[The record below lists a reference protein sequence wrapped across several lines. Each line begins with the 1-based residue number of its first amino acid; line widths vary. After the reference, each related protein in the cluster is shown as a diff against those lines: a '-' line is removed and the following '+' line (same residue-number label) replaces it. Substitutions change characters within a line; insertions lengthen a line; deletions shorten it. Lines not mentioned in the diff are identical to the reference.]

1 LKPWRATARA
11 GTTEQRTAVRAKIIV
26 RAAEGVAKVT
36 IAGELGVSV
45 PTVGLWRS
53 RIRERGLF
61 GLVDCPRAGRPAIY
75 GREPRERFVAT
86 TLTPPEGATNWS
98 TRRLAKAVG
107 VSPNTILRIWR
118 EGRLKPHRTETFK
131 FSRDPELVAK
141 GTDVVGLY
149 LAPPARA
156 IVLSVD
162 EKTQI
167 HALDR
172 TLPMLPLRPGQ
183 VERHTHDYKRN
194 ATLILSAA
202 LEIATGIVTTWT
214 SAQHRAVE
222 LLAFL
227 NLLART
233 YPRRQIHVVLD
244 NMSTHKKPGIQ
255 RWLARHKRLGRGTPA

>member
-1 LKPWRATARA
+1 M
-11 GTTEQRTAVRAKIIV
+11 
-26 RAAEGVAKVT
+26 T

-45 PTVGLWRS
+45 PTLGLWRS
-53 RIRERGLF
+53 RIRECGLF
-61 GLVDCPRAGRPAIY
+61 GLVDGPRTGRLAIY
-75 GREPRERFVAT
+75 GRETRERIVAT
-86 TLTPPEGATNWS
+86 TLTPPEGSTRWS
-98 TRRLAKAVG
+98 ARRLAKTVG
-107 VSPNTILRIWR
+107 VSPNTILWIWPD
-118 EGRLKPHRTETFK
+118 GCLKPHRTETFK
-131 FSRDPELVAK
+131 FSEDPELVAK
-141 GTDVVGLY
+141 VTDVVGLS
-149 LAPPARA
+149 LSPPARA

-167 HALDR
+167 QALDR
-172 TLPMLPLRPGQ
+172 TQPMLPLRSGQ

-194 ATLILSAA
+194 ATLTLSAA
-202 LEIATGIVTTWT
+202 LEIATGIVTTRT

-244 NMSTHKKPGIQ
+244 NMSTHKKPGVQ

>member
-1 LKPWRATARA
+1 M
-11 GTTEQRTAVRAKIIV
+11 RAKIIL

-36 IAGELGVSV
+36 IAGEFGVSV
-45 PTVGLWRS
+45 PVVRLWRS

-61 GLVDCPRAGRPAIY
+61 GLVGGPRTGRPAIY
-75 GREPRERFVAT
+75 GREIRERIVAT
-86 TLTPPEGATNWS
+86 TLTPPEGATHWS
-98 TRRLAKAVG
+98 RHRLAKAVG

-118 EGRLKPHRTETFK
+118 EGCLKPHRHETFT

-141 GTDVVGLY
+141 GTDVGALS
-149 LAPPARA
+149 LSPPVRA

-162 EKTQI
+162 EKTKI

-194 ATLILSAA
+194 ATLTLSAA
-202 LEIATGIVTTWT
+202 LEIATGIVTTRT

-244 NMSTHKKPGIQ
+244 NMSTHKKPGVQ
-255 RWLARHKRLGRGTPA
+255 RWLARHKRLGRRTPVKGADAPLKPSREEDWAG

>member
-1 LKPWRATARA
+1 MKPWRATARA
-11 GTTEQRTAVRAKIIV
+11 GTTEQRTAVRAKIIL

-61 GLVDCPRAGRPAIY
+61 GLVDGPRTGRPAIY
-75 GREPRERFVAT
+75 GRENRERIGPD
-86 TLTPPEGATNWS
+86 LTHG
-98 TRRLAKAVG
+98 G
-107 VSPNTILRIWR
+107 
-118 EGRLKPHRTETFK
+118 
-131 FSRDPELVAK
+131 
-141 GTDVVGLY
+141 
-149 LAPPARA
+149 
-156 IVLSVD
+156 
-162 EKTQI
+162 
-167 HALDR
+167 ALDR
-172 TLPMLPLRPGQ
+172 TLPMPLRIWRGGPTGPRRSSSAGPSVGPAGDRSVGRREDPDPRARSDAADAAPPARAGRTPHPRLQ
-183 VERHTHDYKRN
+183 AQRHVT
-194 ATLILSAA
+194 LSAA
-202 LEIATGIVTTWT
+202 LEIATGIVTTRT

-244 NMSTHKKPGIQ
+244 SVSTHKKPGIQ